1 MGIDYKKKYLKY
13 KNKYLEAKK
22 IYGGADESIKIK
34 IEELRNAIEGLRN
47 SGISDMIDELL
58 IKCSECENT
67 QQVEALE
74 EEVRLLKES
83 KLKEEEEEAARLKEE
98 EEAKAKKEADAA
110 SKSVVEKE
118 PETDAAPV
126 AEGKNAEQQDE
137 ELETVVEANDAP
149 EKKSDGD
156 N

>member
-74 EEVRLLKES
+74 EEVRLLKEA
-83 KLKEEEEEAARLKEE
+83 KLKEEE